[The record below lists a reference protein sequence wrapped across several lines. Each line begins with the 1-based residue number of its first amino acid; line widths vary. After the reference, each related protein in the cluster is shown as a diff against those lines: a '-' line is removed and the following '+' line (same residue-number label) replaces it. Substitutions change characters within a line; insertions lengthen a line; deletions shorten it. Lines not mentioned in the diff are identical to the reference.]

1 MTMQTQYSGIE
12 PARIEIDAIVEP
24 LVVEFGASWCPI
36 CRDAQPMIS
45 TAFAAHADVRHIK
58 VEDGSGRPLGRSF
71 RVKLW
76 PTLIFMRDG
85 KELTR
90 VVRPTTSAQ
99 LDRGF
104 ELITVASRAT

>member
-1 MTMQTQYSGIE
+1 MSLQTQYSEIE
-12 PARIEIDAIVEP
+12 PARTQIDAITGP

-36 CRDAQPMIS
+36 CRDAQPLIAQ
-45 TAFAAHADVRHIK
+45 AFAKRDEVQHVK

-85 KELTR
+85 QELTR
-90 VVRPTTSAQ
+90 VVRPTTAAQ
-99 LDRGF
+99 VEHGF
-104 ELITVASRAT
+104 ESFTAASKST